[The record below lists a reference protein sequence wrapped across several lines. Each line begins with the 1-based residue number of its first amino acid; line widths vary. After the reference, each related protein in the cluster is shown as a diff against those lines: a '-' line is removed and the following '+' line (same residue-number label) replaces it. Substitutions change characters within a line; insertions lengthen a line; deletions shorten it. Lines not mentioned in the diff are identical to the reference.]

1 MPEDRSEE
9 GQVRLVRALPPGKRD
24 ALRGDAL
31 KNPITNQNLL
41 RILTVGFALVILVLL
56 AAGVIGLRNA
66 QDMHQSAARL
76 TSEQRITAGLL
87 QQLELEQSTMSDVIF
102 RLLRRPGLSDEGAIL
117 GRLDQLDA
125 TLKTLREEDDGDDAP
140 AGWEEIVA
148 ATEDFSTLARSLTRN
163 PQRDPQ
169 SIETLFQHHQRVQR
183 ISDGILLANSRSAIA
198 DGQSLEAQANRM
210 VTVSLSLLGACLGLA
225 VLCAGLTLRFAAS
238 TLHQL
243 DRQANELN
251 RVSWQMLQG
260 QEEAARRFSHELHDE
275 LGQSLAAVK
284 ANLMAL
290 TPGGFEE
297 RRADCIHLVDDSISN
312 VRELSQL
319 LRPVILDD
327 FGLDA
332 ALRWLCERFQQRT
345 GVHVSY
351 ESEVLARLPERAET
365 HLFRI
370 TQEALTNIARHARAT
385 AVEVN
390 LSSGGGRVWLR
401 IADNGIG
408 ISENGNARQGETQ
421 ERNGNGIGLVGMRAR
436 AVQAGGTLS
445 IRTPEAGG
453 VEVMADLPLE
463 HTTDDLST

>member
-1 MPEDRSEE
+1 MAKAPNDD
-9 GQVRLVRALPPGKRD
+9 GRLRLAPPLPPG
-24 ALRGDAL
+24 RGDAPEGTAL
-31 KNPITNQNLL
+31 ENPITNKNLL
-41 RILTVGFALVILVLL
+41 RILYVGFALVILVLL
-56 AAGVIGLRNA
+56 AAGVNGLRNA
-66 QDMHQSAARL
+66 QAMHQSVARL

-102 RLLRRPGLSDEGAIL
+102 RLLRRPGLTDEGAIL

-125 TLKTLREEDDGDDAP
+125 TLKTLREQDDEETAP
-140 AGWEEIVA
+140 DGWEEIVE
-148 ATEDFSTLARSLTRN
+148 ATEDFSALARSLTRN

-169 SIETLFQHHQRVQR
+169 SIETLFQHHQRVQQ
-183 ISDGILLANSRSAIA
+183 ISDGILLANSRGAIA
-198 DGQSLEAQANRM
+198 DGQALEAQANSM
-210 VTVSLSLLGACLGLA
+210 VTVSLSLLGVCLGLA

-284 ANLMAL
+284 ANLVAL
-290 TPGGFEE
+290 TAGGFEE

-345 GVHVSY
+345 GVHVRY
-351 ESEVLARLPERAET
+351 ESEVFSRLPERAET

-370 TQEALTNIARHARAT
+370 TQEALTNIARHAEAT
-385 AVEVN
+385 AVEVS
-390 LSSGGGRVWLR
+390 LRSSGERAQLR
-401 IADNGIG
+401 IADNGKG
-408 ISENGNARQGETQ
+408 ISRNGFSPDGSSRTN
-421 ERNGNGIGLVGMRAR
+421 NGNGIGLVGMRAR
-436 AVQAGGTLS
+436 AVQAGGELS
-445 IRTPEAGG
+445 IRTAAGGG
-453 VEVMADLPLE
+453 VEVIADLPLE
-463 HTTDDLST
+463 HSTDDIPA

>member
-1 MPEDRSEE
+1 
-9 GQVRLVRALPPGKRD
+9 RL
-24 ALRGDAL
+24 
-31 KNPITNQNLL
+31 
-41 RILTVGFALVILVLL
+41 
-56 AAGVIGLRNA
+56 
-66 QDMHQSAARL
+66 
-76 TSEQRITAGLL
+76 
-87 QQLELEQSTMSDVIF
+87 F
-102 RLLRRPGLSDEGAIL
+102 RRTGPTDEAAIL

-125 TLKTLREEDDGDDAP
+125 TLKTLIEEDGEDDTPDGWD
-140 AGWEEIVA
+140 EIVA
-148 ATEDFSTLARSLTRN
+148 ATEDFSALARSLTRN

-210 VTVSLSLLGACLGLA
+210 VTESLSLLGACLGLA
-225 VLCAGLTLRFAAS
+225 ILCEGLTLRFAAT
-238 TLHQL
+238 TLRQL

-332 ALRWLCERFQQRT
+332 AVRWLCERFQQRT
-345 GVHVSY
+345 GVQVSY
-351 ESEVLARLPERAET
+351 ESEVLVRLPELAET

-370 TQEALTNIARHARAT
+370 TQEALTNIARHAGAT
-385 AVEVN
+385 AVEVSLFSRN
-390 LSSGGGRVWLR
+390 GRVQLR
-401 IADNGIG
+401 VADNGRG
-408 ISENGNARQGETQ
+408 ISGNGNAREGEAQ
-421 ERNGNGIGLVGMRAR
+421 ERNGNGLGLVGMRAR
-436 AVQAGGTLS
+436 AVQAGGALS
-445 IRTPEAGG
+445 VRTPAAGG
-453 VEVMADLPLE
+453 VEVIADLPLE
-463 HTTDDLST
+463 LTADGLST